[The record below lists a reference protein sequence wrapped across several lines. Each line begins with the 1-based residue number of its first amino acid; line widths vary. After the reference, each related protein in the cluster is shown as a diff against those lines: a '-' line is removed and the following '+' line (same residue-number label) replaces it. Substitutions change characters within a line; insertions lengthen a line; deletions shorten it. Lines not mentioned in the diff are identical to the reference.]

1 VNKPAAI
8 FEEGSG
14 PPLHQRIRTDIEAK
28 ILSGEW
34 GPGYRIPFEH
44 ELTEQYGC
52 SRMTVSKAISALAEA
67 GLVTRRRRAG
77 SFVARPKVHSA
88 VLDIPDLR
96 SEIEGRGEAYAFKLV
111 ACTPRA
117 PKAKNA
123 EEIELGGGGDLL
135 ALRGVHFANGRPFAV
150 EDRLISLAAAPQA
163 RNVDFAADPP
173 GAWLLEH
180 IPWTE
185 AENRISAL
193 AADAEAAHLL
203 AIPIGTACLA
213 VERRTW
219 RAGEGVT
226 KVRQLFPGEAYDL
239 VARFGPSRG

>member
-1 VNKPAAI
+1 M
-8 FEEGSG
+8 
-14 PPLHQRIRTDIEAK
+14 HQRIRTDIEAK
-28 ILSGEW
+28 ILSGEL
-34 GPGYRIPFEH
+34 GPGDRIPFEH

-67 GLVTRRRRAG
+67 GLIERRRRAG
-77 SFVARPKVHSA
+77 SFVARPRVHSA

-96 SEIEGRGEAYAFKLV
+96 AEIEGRGQAYRFELSVCVQRAADGPDEA
-111 ACTPRA
+111 
-117 PKAKNA
+117 
-123 EEIELGGGGDLL
+123 ELAGGRTLL
-135 ALRGVHFANGRPFAV
+135 ALRGVHFADARPFSL
-150 EDRLISLAAAPQA
+150 EDRLISLRAAPEAA
-163 RNVDFAADPP
+163 RIDFTQISP

-193 AADAEAAHLL
+193 AADTEAARLL
-203 AIPIGTACLA
+203 AIAPRTACLA

-219 RAGEGVT
+219 RAGVGVT
-226 KVRQLFPGEAYDL
+226 RVRQLFPGEAYDL